1 MDNYYDNDF
10 FKKVRIVIENEVEKY
25 KRNKENYDK
34 QKNEDK
40 NDRNT

>member
-34 QKNEDK
+34 QKNEDEE
-40 NDRNT
+40 